1 MKTPLN
7 KAIAL
12 VCKQLKVRKNDI
24 VKVQYQSQGWSNN
37 IFLVVLKNGA
47 RYIARIAGKSTLKNR
62 QIEMKVL
69 DVLTKVNFFK
79 ITYLNKNNGDYIYP
93 YIEGHNISFKDVKD
107 FKFLKL
113 LAKKLKDLHSIK
125 LDKNLSLEENDY
137 YQYDQYSKNIDQKYT
152 LLYHQL
158 LKKYKDLKKCLCHND
173 LTQWNMIY
181 NKSKQT
187 LSFIDFEWS
196 RINTPYFDLT
206 NFIREANIHNTKYEK
221 YLVSQY
227 NKKFN
232 LSTITDFLY
241 ISSYFSYLWTYS
253 TKSFQHILHYRNKM
267 LRLLKKF
274 YGEIK

>member
-47 RYIARIAGKSTLKNR
+47 RYIVRIAGKSTLKNR

-93 YIEGHNISFKDVKD
+93 YIEGCNISFKDVKD

-137 YQYDQYSKNIDQKYT
+137 YQYDQYSKILIKNILCYIT
-152 LLYHQL
+152 NY
-158 LKKYKDLKKCLCHND
+158 LK
-173 LTQWNMIY
+173 
-181 NKSKQT
+181 
-187 LSFIDFEWS
+187 
-196 RINTPYFDLT
+196 
-206 NFIREANIHNTKYEK
+206 NTK
-221 YLVSQY
+221 
-227 NKKFN
+227 
-232 LSTITDFLY
+232 I
-241 ISSYFSYLWTYS
+241 
-253 TKSFQHILHYRNKM
+253 
-267 LRLLKKF
+267 
-274 YGEIK
+274 